1 MASTPPPPK
10 PKPTILVVPGAHHN
24 AHHFHHVT
32 HLLHQASYRVLPT
45 TPPYYNG
52 DPSTYKW
59 RDDVDHIRA
68 ILEQELKESD
78 VVVVMHSFGG
88 WGGGGEGDGGEG
100 GEEGAGAQAGLS
112 HCVPAADWGG
122 VCVEG
127 GGEIEAADGGQHSLP
142 HPRLRRLLPRR
153 APPPRHLRNPATNT
167 DPRRRGRPARDARTL
182 ARDPRR
188 LHLLH
193 FGPGDQVV

>member
-88 WGGGGEGDGGEG
+88 FAGSEAVGEVLAEAGYAGGEVGVKGMEGKGERKG
-100 GEEGAGAQAGLS
+100 RVLKLVYLTAFLPQIGAEFVWKGEEKLRPLMEVSISLFVRAT
-112 HCVPAADWGG
+112 HVP
-122 VCVEG
+122 
-127 GGEIEAADGGQHSLP
+127 
-142 HPRLRRLLPRR
+142 
-153 APPPRHLRNPATNT
+153 
-167 DPRRRGRPARDARTL
+167 
-182 ARDPRR
+182 
-188 LHLLH
+188 
-193 FGPGDQVV
+193 